1 LKRLVILKGTSK
13 PYEKLDN
20 EILIQFKD
28 LKNEIKKGHL
38 IKFVAHYRNVQLIT
52 YKRDILTN
60 PLLTMILLR
69 ALSIGSCSIADE
81 FGRCEDVSWWSITKQ
96 AKTAFGEYFQIRS
109 FLMGIKQEIS
119 SLEMTPEKA
128 IKASLDLKKS
138 PIYLRTDLWF
148 GVHSGGSVGH
158 IAGVLNRLN
167 LFAGK
172 PLFFSTDTIPTVD
185 KSITTHIVLPQ
196 NKFWDYSEMPSFTLN
211 KEVVKAIEKKCPEN
225 SISFI
230 YQRYSLN
237 NYAGVKLSNT
247 FRIPLV
253 LEYNGSEIWMNRNW
267 LKSLKYEAL
276 SERIEMLNLKSADI
290 IVVVSDVMKKELKQ
304 RGIDDTKISVNP
316 NGVDPDKYSPNIDGS
331 AVRTTLGLMDK
342 FVIGF
347 IGTFGP
353 WHGAEKLVDAGNEL
367 LKMNP
372 GYCRKVHFL
381 FIGDGSS
388 RMQCENMVDPSYR
401 NNFTFTGLVPQD
413 QGPQY
418 LAACNVL
425 TSPHVQNPDGTKF
438 FGSPTKL
445 FEYMAMGKP
454 IIASRLEQIGEVLE
468 HNKTA
473 LLIEPGDISQLA
485 HGLELLMCQP
495 ELCRTLG
502 KNAREEAILHYTW
515 DKHVKKTI
523 DALTYVLQ

>member
-1 LKRLVILKGTSK
+1 MVILKGTSK
-13 PYEKLDN
+13 PYHKLDN
-20 EILIQFKD
+20 EILILFKD
-28 LKNEIKKGHL
+28 LKNEIKEGHF
-38 IKFVAHYRNVQLIT
+38 ITHIVHYRSVQLIT
-52 YKRDILTN
+52 YKKETLTN

-81 FGRCEDVSWWSITKQ
+81 FGRREDVTWWRITRQ
-96 AKTAFGEYFQIRS
+96 AKTAFIEYFKIRTY
-109 FLMGIKQEIS
+109 LRGIKQEIS
-119 SLEMTPEKA
+119 SLEVTPEKA
-128 IKASLDLKKS
+128 IKVSLDLRRN

-167 LFAGK
+167 LFSGK

-185 KSITTHIVLPQ
+185 KSIETHIVLPQ
-196 NKFWDYSEMPSFTLN
+196 KIFWDYSEMPSFTLT
-211 KEVVKAIEKKCPEN
+211 KEVVSAIEKKCPEN

-247 FRIPLV
+247 FRIPFV
-253 LEYNGSEIWMNRNW
+253 LEYNGSEIWISRNW
-267 LKSLKYEAL
+267 LKSLKYETL

-304 RGIDDTKISVNP
+304 RGINDTKILVNP
-316 NGVDPDKYSPNIDGS
+316 NGVDPDKYSPNIDGG
-331 AVRTTLGLMDK
+331 AVRTTFGLMDK
-342 FVIGF
+342 FVVGF

-353 WHGAEKLVDAGNEL
+353 WHGAEILVDAGNEL
-367 LKMNP
+367 LTMNP
-372 GYCRKVHFL
+372 EYCRKVHFL

-388 RMQCENMVDPSYR
+388 RRQCENMVNTAYR

-425 TSPHVQNPDGTKF
+425 VAPHVQNPDGTKF

-445 FEYMAMGKP
+445 FEYMSMGKP

-473 LLIEPGDISQLA
+473 ILIESGNISQLV

-495 ELCRTLG
+495 ELCRILG
-502 KNAREEAILHYTW
+502 MNAREEALLHYTW

-523 DALTYVLQ
+523 DALTYVLH